1 MNKLTVTMSKKEVTL
16 GIAYLLLQLIVIP
29 IALVLVN
36 EVLGAPLSSVE
47 VNYIFF
53 CLNFLCITVI
63 LHDFL
68 IKSIKHAL
76 KHPVRCIVSAFLGLS
91 AYWLLSRAVTF
102 LIFFIYPEF
111 YNVNDASINQLMGE
125 NLSLVSFGTV
135 VLVPL
140 TEELLY
146 RGLIFRPLYNK
157 SPLAGYV
164 ISTFIF
170 SALHVVSYI
179 GSYSPLHLALCFL
192 QYLPASICLGWAYAR
207 SDSIW
212 SPVMIHMTIN
222 FIGALSMR

>member
-1 MNKLTVTMSKKEVTL
+1 MQWSEVEGL
-16 GIAYLLLQLIVIP
+16 PGS
-29 IALVLVN
+29 
-36 EVLGAPLSSVE
+36 G
-47 VNYIFF
+47 
-53 CLNFLCITVI
+53 I
-63 LHDFL
+63 LHQVYHSCRF
-68 IKSIKHAL
+68 
-76 KHPVRCIVSAFLGLS
+76 PFR
-91 AYWLLSRAVTF
+91 
-102 LIFFIYPEF
+102 
-111 YNVNDASINQLMGE
+111 
-125 NLSLVSFGTV
+125 TV